1 MARPDAA
8 VEHPPHYGGA
18 DDPYETI
25 KVMEDRLSPAEFDGA
40 MKFQVYKYL
49 DRAGKKEGQTQ
60 LRDVQKAAW
69 YANRW
74 AAAIE
79 RREALDE

>member
-1 MARPDAA
+1 MASSDAA

-25 KVMEDRLSPAEFDGA
+25 KVMEDRLSPSEFDGA

-74 AAAIE
+74 AVAIE